1 MLHLLFAA
9 AIAQQQPEFDVILY
23 GATGC
28 VGHLAALHLAN
39 QTKLSWAISD
49 INQTKL
55 DALSAEL
62 LATKGPS
69 SKPAS
74 ILATLD
80 GKTNMT
86 EFVKRTRAIA
96 TAAGPF
102 SIHNGAVLVRACAEH
117 GVHYA
122 DVSDEFYWQREMI
135 DGHDAVAAKS
145 GAHIVLSGG
154 FCALVG
160 DLGSQLAIAEL
171 EGGLHARPNAAVD
184 ADTAAIPSTG
194 TTAGADDAVAEI
206 SVDAWLEVYN
216 GGLSAGVINT
226 PTNASYPTAWDTD
239 PYVLAPNAS
248 SNLKVDTTVAG
259 IKYPAHIQ
267 GEGEVIAN
275 IFGPYDARLLRRT
288 FTKKG
293 QTVKL
298 RVGALPSL
306 YEKWTA
312 FLASHPTS
320 WKTLAKCPAPVL
332 LQDGKWAYRF
342 IASSSNASSSSSRS
356 SGSSGVG
363 GGGNSGGGTSAG
375 NGAGTSAEL
384 LLSGAGD
391 PGYHFTS
398 IGLAETAL
406 CLAGWTPGC
415 EQNKDVVG
423 GAGGVTPPMGTI
435 DPHVLL
441 ARLQSIGVVKLS

>member
-1 MLHLLFAA
+1 M
-9 AIAQQQPEFDVILY
+9 
-23 GATGC
+23 
-28 VGHLAALHLAN
+28 
-39 QTKLSWAISD
+39 
-49 INQTKL
+49 
-55 DALSAEL
+55 
-62 LATKGPS
+62 
-69 SKPAS
+69 
-74 ILATLD
+74 
-80 GKTNMT
+80 
-86 EFVKRTRAIA
+86 
-96 TAAGPF
+96 
-102 SIHNGAVLVRACAEH
+102 
-117 GVHYA
+117 
-122 DVSDEFYWQREMI
+122 
-135 DGHDAVAAKS
+135 
-145 GAHIVLSGG
+145 
-154 FCALVG
+154 
-160 DLGSQLAIAEL
+160 
-171 EGGLHARPNAAVD
+171 
-184 ADTAAIPSTG
+184 
-194 TTAGADDAVAEI
+194 
-206 SVDAWLEVYN
+206 
-216 GGLSAGVINT
+216 
-226 PTNASYPTAWDTD
+226 
-239 PYVLAPNAS
+239 
-248 SNLKVDTTVAG
+248 
-259 IKYPAHIQ
+259 
-267 GEGEVIAN
+267 
-275 IFGPYDARLLRRT
+275 
-288 FTKKG
+288 
-293 QTVKL
+293 
-298 RVGALPSL
+298 

-406 CLAGWTPGC
+406 CTLGLLLARARAFHLSFGTKHCCRPFFSSVYGYADAMHRQWVHDASKKGLAGWTPGC